1 VAADFIPLA
10 TPDLRGRER
19 EYLVQCVDDNW
30 VSSAGPFVEEIERR
44 MAVLA
49 GREHA
54 VATVSGT
61 TALQL
66 ALRAFEIQSEEDL
79 VVVPDWSFAATANSV
94 YHAGATPLFVD
105 VTHETWSLDPTLLAR
120 VFDERGQAIKG
131 VIGVDALGHPAA
143 WQDLEALCNKH
154 GVPLIEDAAGALG
167 STAWGRPAGSFGQ
180 AACFSFNGNKLVTSG
195 GGGMLVT
202 DDARIAARARHLSTQ
217 ARSGEDYVHD
227 DIGFNYRMPNINA
240 AVGLAQL
247 ERLDEV
253 VSAKR
258 SIAARYNEEVSK
270 MEGLTPMPCADWADP
285 NCWLYSLLLPC
296 EEDAQTLIGALRK
309 DRIQARVFWRSLS
322 RQDPYRSAPKHL
334 SDVSAGLSGRVVSLP
349 CSSHLT
355 AEDQSRVIGVMAS
368 WHEGRLA
375 NTKH

>member
-1 VAADFIPLA
+1 MAADFIPLA

-19 EYLVQCVDDNW
+19 EYLAQCVDDNW

-66 ALRAFEIQSEEDL
+66 ALRAFDIQSEDDL
-79 VVVPDWSFAATANSV
+79 VVVPDWSFAATANAV

-105 VTHETWSLDPTLLAR
+105 VDHETWSLDPTMLAR
-120 VFDERGQAIKG
+120 VFGEMGRVIKG
-131 VIGVDALGHPAA
+131 VIGVDTLGHPAA
-143 WQDLEALCNKH
+143 WQELEVLCSKH
-154 GVPLIEDAAGALG
+154 GVPLVEDAAGALG
-167 STAWGRPAGSFGQ
+167 STAWDRPAGNFGQ
-180 AACFSFNGNKLVTSG
+180 AACFSFNGNKLVTAG

-217 ARSGEDYVHD
+217 ARSGEDYIHD

-247 ERLDEV
+247 ERLDEIV
-253 VSAKR
+253 GRKK
-258 SIAARYNEEVSK
+258 SIAARYDEDVVK
-270 MEGLTPMPCADWADP
+270 MEGLTPMPRADWADS

-296 EEDAQTLIGALRK
+296 EEDARTLIGALQKR
-309 DRIQARVFWRSLS
+309 RIQARVFWLSLS
-322 RQDPYRSAPKHL
+322 GQNPYRSAPNRL
-334 SDVSAGLSGRVVSLP
+334 GNVSAYLSGRVVSLP
-349 CSSHLT
+349 CSSHL
-355 AEDQSRVIGVMAS
+355 AVDEQSRVIGALAS
-368 WHEGRLA
+368 WHEGR
-375 NTKH
+375 